1 MLITTHTLPIINIS
15 ELRRC
20 PVCHTFFNRMK
31 LKFNIQIEMTKEN
44 QDLVNSYLGAITE
57 EQAEKMLEQMD
68 DAQIY
73 AIYALLFKRR
83 KKVQHAEGEEAQI
96 YA

>member
-1 MLITTHTLPIINIS
+1 
-15 ELRRC
+15 
-20 PVCHTFFNRMK
+20 MK
-31 LKFNIQIEMTKEN
+31 LKFNIQIEMTKHN
-44 QDLVNSYLGAITE
+44 QDLVNSYLGAINE

-68 DAQIY
+68 DTQIH

-83 KKVQHAEGEEAQI
+83 KKVQYHEVEEAQI

>member
-1 MLITTHTLPIINIS
+1 
-15 ELRRC
+15 
-20 PVCHTFFNRMK
+20 MK
-31 LKFNIQIEMTKEN
+31 LKFNIEVEMTKEN
-44 QDLVNSYLGAITE
+44 QDLVNSYLGAINE

-83 KKVQHAEGEEAQI
+83 KKVQHPAEEAQI

>member
-1 MLITTHTLPIINIS
+1 LQKFIETFHTLN
-15 ELRRC
+15 
-20 PVCHTFFNRMK
+20 
-31 LKFNIQIEMTKEN
+31 
-44 QDLVNSYLGAITE
+44 LVNSYLGAINE

-83 KKVQHAEGEEAQI
+83 KKIQYHEDEEVQI

>member
-1 MLITTHTLPIINIS
+1 
-15 ELRRC
+15 
-20 PVCHTFFNRMK
+20 MK
-31 LKFNIQIEMTKEN
+31 LKFNIMVEMTKEN
-44 QDLVNSYLGAITE
+44 QDLVNSYLGAINE

-68 DAQIY
+68 DGQIY

-83 KKVQHAEGEEAQI
+83 KKFQFSEKEAQI

>member
-1 MLITTHTLPIINIS
+1 MYSVQTINIS
-15 ELRRC
+15 DLRNC
-20 PVCHTFFNRMK
+20 FVCHTFFNRMK
-31 LKFNIQIEMTKEN
+31 LKFNIQVEITKEN
-44 QDLVNSYLGAITE
+44 QDLVNSYLGAINE

-83 KKVQHAEGEEAQI
+83 KKVQYHEGEEAQI

>member
-1 MLITTHTLPIINIS
+1 
-15 ELRRC
+15 
-20 PVCHTFFNRMK
+20 MK
-31 LKFNIQIEMTKEN
+31 LKFNIQVEITKEN
-44 QDLVNSYLGAITE
+44 QDLVNSYLGAISE

-73 AIYALLFKRR
+73 AIYMLLFKRR
-83 KKVQHAEGEEAQI
+83 KKVQPSAEEEAQI